1 MRLSELAYLAV
12 KRAVGDMG
20 KTMSY
25 EDFCKGE
32 AATDTYLSNSVDRVF
47 SDINAFFGRLVQL
60 ERIPARIEGFD
71 VSGRKKGNGVLI
83 PFADLSFTPNVIK
96 AVFQF
101 RDDSDY
107 VSLRWSVFQNGILIR
122 ETAYD
127 DREVYVQYRLSMPS
141 FRYSDVVGLEEDSE
155 GNVIDNNIDLYER
168 YGIMEEAMPLCIDYV
183 DSLQNRDSDA
193 SLANNLMIQ
202 TESRINGLSTHET
215 LYLPKA
221 VRRKIRI

>member
-1 MRLSELAYLAV
+1 MRISELAWLSV

-20 KTMSY
+20 QSISY
-25 EDFCKGE
+25 KEFCAQTKRQD
-32 AATDTYLSNSVDRVF
+32 AYLSNSIDRVF

-60 ERIPARIEGFD
+60 EKIPARIEGFD
-71 VSGRKKGNGVLI
+71 LSGKSGKELSI
-83 PFADLSFTPNVIK
+83 PFSSLSFKPNVIK

-101 RDDSDY
+101 TDDGDY
-107 VSLRWSVFQNGILIR
+107 VNLPWSVFQNSAKIKFLK
-122 ETAYD
+122 YD

-141 FRYSDVVGLEEDSE
+141 FRYEDILPLEENED
-155 GNVIDNNIDLYER
+155 GTATDRNIDLYET
-168 YGIMEEAMPLCIDYV
+168 YGIMEEAMPLCIDFV

-202 TESRINGLSTHET
+202 TESRMSGLNTHET

-221 VRRKIRI
+221 VRKVFKL